1 MDRVKIQEIANEAG
15 ASNAVLIEKAKELGY
30 DVKAAN
36 STLTIEEAG
45 VLVNYAI
52 NGIKPKIAEKPK
64 MKVVKKA
71 EIKKADIKKA
81 KDITTD
87 DSVASATE
95 EQAVPKEKAVE
106 KKAEEKSVSK
116 PVTKSGIKKSSSRS
130 RRGSITI
137 SPKKRK
143 IEIVEVKKEEPVAP
157 KIERVEKVVEPKAVI
172 EEKVEAP
179 AEIKE
184 VSKTEESVKVE
195 APKVEGSETP
205 SEKTETT
212 EAVKTAETPETAAAQ
227 KRKARR
233 KRAGIT
239 VVKKADREKPRIRIV
254 EERLPES
261 TINITN
267 KSKPRGMPTPPSKKK
282 AKKIAQAKES
292 GERLDFMSNT
302 GFGGHGRNQV
312 TEVEEEPEIMMLDFS
327 DKNIYEDMMRQEAKR
342 KEEAKKRA
350 AAGGGQMQGRGG
362 RGGGGGRRRPSGLRR
377 GGKRKK
383 YIKEESTGPIT
394 SIQIPENV
402 RVYEFAEKVGRS
414 TGEVIKVLFTL
425 GTMFTQNDFLDKD
438 SIEILAEEFDVEVH
452 TVDPLDALDY
462 VKVYDDIEDEN
473 PTERPPVITIMGH
486 VDHGKT
492 SLLDKI
498 RQTKVADKEA
508 GGITQHVGAYQVE
521 KSGKKISFIDTPG
534 HAAFTEMR
542 SRGAQATDIVII
554 VVAADDGVKQQT
566 KEAVS
571 HAKAAGVPIVV
582 AINKMD
588 KEGANPEHAK
598 AQLAE
603 LEITPVEWGGEH
615 EFVEVSAHTGQGI
628 DELLETLLLTAEVL
642 ELSADASRNAKAVVV
657 ESSLEKGFG
666 ATANVI
672 VHNGTLNIGDCFV
685 VGTTFGKV
693 KTLILDDGTRTK
705 SIGPSTP
712 AAVVGL
718 SKVPDAGEV
727 MVVMDSEKD
736 ARELADK
743 RAEYART
750 KELSKSTKVTIE
762 DLSAIIAEGN
772 LKSLPVIIKT
782 DVQGS
787 LEAIKGTLADL
798 KNEEVKVNVIHEG
811 VGGVTESDVQLAD
824 ASEHS
829 IILGFNVRPTGA
841 VKKKAKELGV
851 EIKTYSIIYEL
862 LDDVK
867 ALLGGMMSPTIS
879 EEVTGQAEVRETFTV
894 AKVGTIAGCRVVD
907 GSIVRNAGARLIRDG
922 VVIYTT
928 TISSLKRFND
938 DVREVKNG
946 FECGI
951 MLHNYNDI
959 KEGDV
964 IETFKMVEEQVKL
977 D

>member
-1 MDRVKIQEIANEAG
+1 MDRVKIQEIADEAG

-30 DVKAAN
+30 DVKVAN
-36 STLTIEEAG
+36 STVTVEEAG
-45 VLVNYAI
+45 ILIEYAI
-52 NGIKPKIAEKPK
+52 NGVKPKSKTKAKALKKVSVVKKSEKTESTTEENVNNEESTEVIKEEITPIIKKTKRSSRRIGSITATPKNQKKRPIIIEEVKPEIVKEEVPVVEELKEEVTASKLEEVKEAVSTEVKVEETTTPEIAVEEKKEEAPKEETPVVEEKPK
-64 MKVVKKA
+64 VKRKRIGITV
-71 EIKKADIKKA
+71 IKKAD
-81 KDITTD
+81 
-87 DSVASATE
+87 
-95 EQAVPKEKAVE
+95 
-106 KKAEEKSVSK
+106 
-116 PVTKSGIKKSSSRS
+116 RN
-130 RRGSITI
+130 
-137 SPKKRK
+137 
-143 IEIVEVKKEEPVAP
+143 
-157 KIERVEKVVEPKAVI
+157 
-172 EEKVEAP
+172 
-179 AEIKE
+179 
-184 VSKTEESVKVE
+184 
-195 APKVEGSETP
+195 
-205 SEKTETT
+205 
-212 EAVKTAETPETAAAQ
+212 
-227 KRKARR
+227 
-233 KRAGIT
+233 
-239 VVKKADREKPRIRIV
+239 KPRIRIV
-254 EERLPES
+254 EER
-261 TINITN
+261 
-267 KSKPRGMPTPPSKKK
+267 KPVEVQRKKPMGMPTPPSKKK
-282 AKKIAQAKES
+282 IKKIATAKES
-292 GERLDFMSNT
+292 GEKLNFMSNS
-302 GFGGHGRNQV
+302 GFGGYGRGQV
-312 TEVEEEPEIMMLDFS
+312 TEVEEEPEVLMLDFS

-350 AAGGGQMQGRGG
+350 AAGGGQTQNRGG
-362 RGGGGGRRRPSGLRR
+362 RGGFRRRPSGLRR

-383 YIKEESTGPIT
+383 YIREESSGPIT
-394 SIQIPENV
+394 SIEIPENV

-438 SIEILAEEFDVEVH
+438 SIEILAEEFEVEVH
-452 TVDPLDALDY
+452 TIDPLDALDY
-462 VKVYDDIEDEN
+462 VKVYDAIEDET

-492 SLLDKI
+492 SLLDRI
-498 RQTKVADKEA
+498 RSTKVAAREA
-508 GGITQHVGAYQVE
+508 GGITQHVGAYQVT
-521 KSGKKISFIDTPG
+521 KNGKKISFIDTPG
-534 HAAFTEMR
+534 HAAYTEMR
-542 SRGAQATDIVII
+542 ARGAQATDIVII

-588 KEGANPEHAK
+588 KDGANPELAK
-598 AQLAE
+598 SQLAE
-603 LEITPVEWGGEH
+603 LELTPVEWGGDH
-615 EFVEVSAHTGQGI
+615 EFVEVSAHTGAGI
-628 DELLETLLLTAEVL
+628 DDLLDTLLLTAEVM

-672 VHNGTLNIGDCFV
+672 VHNGTLSIGDCFV

-693 KTLILDDGTRTK
+693 KTLILDDGSRTK

-727 MVVMDSEKD
+727 LVVMNSEKD

-787 LEAIKGTLADL
+787 LEAIKGTLAEL

-894 AKVGTIAGCRVVD
+894 AKVGTIAGCKVSD
-907 GSIVRNAGARLIRDG
+907 GVIVRNAGARLIRDG

-938 DVREVKNG
+938 DVKEVKNG

-951 MLHNYNDI
+951 MLNNYNDI
-959 KEGDV
+959 KDGDV

-977 D
+977 S

>member
-1 MDRVKIQEIANEAG
+1 MDRIKIQEIADEAG
-15 ASNAVLIEKAKELGY
+15 TSNAVLIEKAKELGY
-30 DVKAAN
+30 DVKVAN
-36 STLTIEEAG
+36 STVTVEEAG
-45 VLVNYAI
+45 ILIDYAI
-52 NGIKPKIAEKPK
+52 NGIKPKTAGKPK
-64 MKVVKKA
+64 VKVVKKA
-71 EIKKADIKKA
+71 AVVKKSEVKK
-81 KDITTD
+81 DEVTD
-87 DSVASATE
+87 EVIETVSKEVTE
-95 EQAVPKEKAVE
+95 PEVKEEVKSIKAV
-106 KKAEEKSVSK
+106 KK
-116 PVTKSGIKKSSSRS
+116 TTS
-130 RRGSITI
+130 RRGSITAT
-137 SPKKRK
+137 PKKKK
-143 IEIVEVKKEEPVAP
+143 IQIIEVPKVEEAKVTTPVEETAVSTDMEELKAETTVGETVSKETIETVKEEVMQ
-157 KIERVEKVVEPKAVI
+157 
-172 EEKVEAP
+172 EKVE
-179 AEIKE
+179 
-184 VSKTEESVKVE
+184 
-195 APKVEGSETP
+195 ETP
-205 SEKTETT
+205 IVEEKP
-212 EAVKTAETPETAAAQ
+212 KI
-227 KRKARR
+227 KRKRI
-233 KRAGIT
+233 GIT
-239 VVKKADREKPRIRIV
+239 VVKKADRERPKIRIV
-254 EERLPES
+254 EERKVEDP
-261 TINITN
+261 IAV
-267 KSKPRGMPTPPSKKK
+267 KRKKMGGMPTPPSKKK
-282 AKKIAQAKES
+282 AKKVAVAKSS
-292 GERLDFMSNT
+292 GEKLDFMAHSS
-302 GFGGHGRNQV
+302 FGGYGRNHV
-312 TEVEEEPEIMMLDFS
+312 TEIEEEPEVMMLDFS
-327 DKNIYEDMMRQEAKR
+327 DKNIYEDMMRQEQKR

-350 AAGGGQMQGRGG
+350 AAGGIVHGRTGGQQ
-362 RGGGGGRRRPSGLRR
+362 GRRRPSGLRR

-383 YIKEESTGPIT
+383 YIKEESTGSIT

-402 RVYEFAEKVGRS
+402 RVYEFAEKVGKS

-438 SIEILAEEFDVEVH
+438 SIEILAEEFGVEVH
-452 TVDPLDALDY
+452 TIDPLDALDY
-462 VKVYDDIEDEN
+462 VKVYDAIPNEHEE
-473 PTERPPVITIMGH
+473 ERAPVITIMGH

-492 SLLDKI
+492 SLLDRI
-498 RQTKVADKEA
+498 RSTKVAAKEA

-521 KSGKKISFIDTPG
+521 KNGKKIAFIDTPG

-542 SRGAQATDIVII
+542 ARGAQATDIVII

-571 HAKAAGVPIVV
+571 HAKAADVPIVV

-588 KEGANPEHAK
+588 KEGANPELAK
-598 AQLAE
+598 SQLAE
-603 LEITPVEWGGEH
+603 LGITAAEWGGEY
-615 EFVEVSAHTGQGI
+615 EFVPVSAHTGEGI
-628 DELLETLLLTAEVL
+628 DTLLDTLLITSEVL
-642 ELSADASRNAKAVVV
+642 ELTADSRRNAKAVVV

-666 ATANVI
+666 AMANVI
-672 VHNGTLNIGDCFV
+672 VQNGTLNVGDSFV

-693 KTLILDDGTRTK
+693 KTMILDDGARTK

-718 SKVPDAGEV
+718 SEVPSAGDV
-727 MVVMDSEKD
+727 LIVMDSEKE

-750 KELSKSTKVTIE
+750 KELSKSTKVSID

-772 LKSLPVIIKT
+772 LKTLPVIIKT

-824 ASEHS
+824 ASEHA

-841 VKKKAKELGV
+841 VKKRAKELGV

-894 AKVGTIAGCRVVD
+894 AKVGTIAGCKVSD
-907 GSIVRNAGARLIRDG
+907 GTIVRNAGARLIRDG

-951 MLHNYNDI
+951 MLANYNDI
-959 KEGDV
+959 KDGDV

>member
-1 MDRVKIQEIANEAG
+1 MDRVKIQEIADEAG

-36 STLTIEEAG
+36 STVTIEEAG
-45 VLVNYAI
+45 LLVEYVI
-52 NGIKPKIAEKPK
+52 NGVKPKVAKPK
-64 MKVVKKA
+64 PKVVKKA
-71 EIKKADIKKA
+71 DIVKKEEVVEKATVEKTLSKESVVEEKKTPIKKTSPKK
-81 KDITTD
+81 
-87 DSVASATE
+87 
-95 EQAVPKEKAVE
+95 
-106 KKAEEKSVSK
+106 
-116 PVTKSGIKKSSSRS
+116 
-130 RRGSITI
+130 RRGSITAT
-137 SPKKRK
+137 PKKK
-143 IEIVEVKKEEPVAP
+143 KVEV
-157 KIERVEKVVEPKAVI
+157 VEKPVEAEEVVK
-172 EEKVEAP
+172 EKVEEVVSEVTSTEAP
-179 AEIKE
+179 STQEISIEEAVAPE
-184 VSKTEESVKVE
+184 VSTK
-195 APKVEGSETP
+195 ETP
-205 SEKTETT
+205 KEETT
-212 EAVKTAETPETAAAQ
+212 KEEVPMEEKP
-227 KRKARR
+227 KARR
-233 KRAGIT
+233 KRIGIT
-239 VVKKADREKPRIRIV
+239 VVKKADRDKPRIRIV
-254 EERLPES
+254 EERKPVEV
-261 TINITN
+261 TK
-267 KSKPRGMPTPPSKKK
+267 KSKPAGMPTPPSKKK
-282 AKKIAQAKES
+282 AKKVATAKDT
-292 GERLDFMSNT
+292 GEKLDFMSNSS
-302 GFGGHGRNQV
+302 FGKYNRTQV
-312 TEVEEEPEIMMLDFS
+312 TEVEEEPEILMLDFS
-327 DKNIYEDMMRQEAKR
+327 DKNIYEDMMRQDAKR

-350 AAGGGQMQGRGG
+350 AIGLQQQSHGRGG
-362 RGGGGGRRRPSGLRR
+362 QGGRRRPSGLRR
-377 GGKRKK
+377 SGKRKK
-383 YIKEESTGPIT
+383 YIKEENRGPIT
-394 SIQIPENV
+394 SVEIPENV

-414 TGEVIKVLFTL
+414 TGEVIKVLFAL

-438 SIEILAEEFDVEVH
+438 SIEILADEFGVEVH

-462 VKVYDDIEDEN
+462 VKVYDETPNKNIIERA
-473 PTERPPVITIMGH
+473 PIITIMGH

-508 GGITQHVGAYQVE
+508 GGITQHVGAYQVT
-521 KSGKKISFIDTPG
+521 KNGKKISFIDTPG

-566 KEAVS
+566 KEAIS

-588 KEGANPEHAK
+588 KEAANPELVK
-598 AQLAE
+598 SQLAE

-615 EFVEVSAHTGQGI
+615 EFVPVSAHTGEGI
-628 DELLETLLLTAEVL
+628 DELLETLLLIAEVL
-642 ELSADASRNAKAVVV
+642 ELEADATRNAKAIVI

-672 VHNGTLNIGDCFV
+672 VHNGTLNVGDPFV

-693 KTLILDDGTRTK
+693 KTMILDDGTRTK
-705 SIGPSTP
+705 SIEPSTP
-712 AAVVGL
+712 AAIVGL
-718 SKVPDAGEV
+718 SAVPMAGDV
-727 MVVMDSEKD
+727 LVVMNSEKE

-743 RAEYART
+743 RAEYARV
-750 KELSKSTKVTIE
+750 KELSKSTKVSL
-762 DLSAIIAEGN
+762 DNLSEIIAEGN

-824 ASEHS
+824 ASEHA

-862 LDDVK
+862 LDDIK
-867 ALLGGMMSPTIS
+867 ALLGGMMSPTVS

-894 AKVGTIAGCRVVD
+894 AKVGTIAGCKVSD
-907 GSIVRNAGARLIRDG
+907 GVIVRNAGARLIRDG
-922 VVIYTT
+922 VVVYTT

-938 DVREVKNG
+938 DVKEVKSG

-951 MLHNYNDI
+951 MLNNYNDI

>member
-30 DVKAAN
+30 DVKAGS

-45 VLVNYAI
+45 ILVDYAI
-52 NGIKPKIAEKPK
+52 NGVKPKLKKRA
-64 MKVVKKA
+64 KVVKKVSVVKKSDKLEDNKKEVITKEESSKTTKKETPTIKKTKRKSRRIGSITATPKNIQKKKPIFVEELKPEIIKEESVVEPELKEETTIVEPKEPKEVVSTEVKA
-71 EIKKADIKKA
+71 EETAITPEKKVEEVEEKAPVVQEKPKAKRKRIGITVIKKADRNK
-81 KDITTD
+81 
-87 DSVASATE
+87 
-95 EQAVPKEKAVE
+95 PK
-106 KKAEEKSVSK
+106 
-116 PVTKSGIKKSSSRS
+116 
-130 RRGSITI
+130 
-137 SPKKRK
+137 
-143 IEIVEVKKEEPVAP
+143 
-157 KIERVEKVVEPKAVI
+157 
-172 EEKVEAP
+172 
-179 AEIKE
+179 
-184 VSKTEESVKVE
+184 
-195 APKVEGSETP
+195 
-205 SEKTETT
+205 
-212 EAVKTAETPETAAAQ
+212 
-227 KRKARR
+227 
-233 KRAGIT
+233 
-239 VVKKADREKPRIRIV
+239 IRIV
-254 EERLPES
+254 EER
-261 TINITN
+261 
-267 KSKPRGMPTPPSKKK
+267 KPIEVQRKKPMGMPTPPSKKK
-282 AKKIAQAKES
+282 AKKVATAKES
-292 GERLDFMSNT
+292 GQKLNFMSNS
-302 GFGGHGRNQV
+302 GFGSYGRGQV
-312 TEVEEEPEIMMLDFS
+312 TEVEEEPEVLMLDFS

-350 AAGGGQMQGRGG
+350 AAGGGQAQGRGG
-362 RGGGGGRRRPSGLRR
+362 RGGFRRRPSGLRR

-383 YIKEESTGPIT
+383 YIREESTASIT
-394 SIQIPENV
+394 SIEIPENV

-438 SIEILAEEFDVEVH
+438 SIEILAEEFGVEVH

-462 VKVYDDIEDEN
+462 VKVYDAIEDN
-473 PTERPPVITIMGH
+473 SSTERPPVITIMGH

-492 SLLDKI
+492 SLLDRI
-498 RQTKVADKEA
+498 RSTKVAAREA

-521 KSGKKISFIDTPG
+521 KNGKKISFIDTPG

-542 SRGAQATDIVII
+542 ARGAQATDIVII

-588 KEGANPEHAK
+588 KEGANPELAK
-598 AQLAE
+598 SQLAE
-603 LEITPVEWGGEH
+603 LEITPVEWGGDY

-628 DELLETLLLTAEVL
+628 DDLLDTLLLTAEVMEL
-642 ELSADASRNAKAVVV
+642 EADATRNAKAVVV
-657 ESSLEKGFG
+657 ESSVEKGFG
-666 ATANVI
+666 ATANII
-672 VHNGTLNIGDCFV
+672 VQNGTLKVGDCFI

-693 KTLILDDGTRTK
+693 KTLILDDGSRSK
-705 SIGPSTP
+705 SIDPSTP
-712 AAVVGL
+712 ATVVGL
-718 SKVPDAGEV
+718 SKVPEAGDV
-727 MVVMDSEKD
+727 LVVMDSEKE
-736 ARELADK
+736 ARDLADK
-743 RAEYART
+743 RAEYVRT

-787 LEAIKGTLADL
+787 LEAIKGTLAEL

-894 AKVGTIAGCRVVD
+894 AKVGTIAGCKVSD

-938 DVREVKNG
+938 DAKEVKNG

-951 MLHNYNDI
+951 MLNNYNDI

-964 IETFKMVEEQVKL
+964 IETFKMVEEQVKI

>member
-30 DVKAAN
+30 DVKVAS
-36 STLTIEEAG
+36 STVTVDEAG
-45 VLVNYAI
+45 VLVNYVI
-52 NGIKPKIAEKPK
+52 NGIKPKSKDKSKALKKVSVVKKSDKVESTTPVVSKEESTKIKEVTKENTPIVKKTKKRSSRRIGSITATPKNQKKRPIIIEEVKAEIIKEELPVVEEIKEEVSISKPEESKEEAVSTEQKVEESTKVETPTEDKTEEKKEETPVVAEKP
-64 MKVVKKA
+64 
-71 EIKKADIKKA
+71 
-81 KDITTD
+81 
-87 DSVASATE
+87 
-95 EQAVPKEKAVE
+95 
-106 KKAEEKSVSK
+106 
-116 PVTKSGIKKSSSRS
+116 
-130 RRGSITI
+130 
-137 SPKKRK
+137 
-143 IEIVEVKKEEPVAP
+143 
-157 KIERVEKVVEPKAVI
+157 
-172 EEKVEAP
+172 
-179 AEIKE
+179 
-184 VSKTEESVKVE
+184 
-195 APKVEGSETP
+195 
-205 SEKTETT
+205 
-212 EAVKTAETPETAAAQ
+212 
-227 KRKARR
+227 KARR
-233 KRAGIT
+233 KRIGIT
-239 VVKKADREKPRIRIV
+239 VIKKADRNKPRIRIV
-254 EERLPES
+254 EER
-261 TINITN
+261 
-267 KSKPRGMPTPPSKKK
+267 KPVEVQRKKPMGMPTPPSKKK
-282 AKKIAQAKES
+282 IKKVATAKES
-292 GERLDFMSNT
+292 GEKLDFMSNSS
-302 GFGGHGRNQV
+302 FGRYNRSQV
-312 TEVEEEPEIMMLDFS
+312 TEVEEEPEVLMLDFS

-350 AAGGGQMQGRGG
+350 AAGGQQQNRGRTGGQ
-362 RGGGGGRRRPSGLRR
+362 RRRPSGLRR

-383 YIKEESTGPIT
+383 YIKEESIGQVT

-462 VKVYDDIEDEN
+462 VKVYDAIEDEN
-473 PTERPPVITIMGH
+473 PSERPPVITIMGH

-492 SLLDKI
+492 SLLDRI
-498 RQTKVADKEA
+498 RKTKVAAREA

-521 KSGKKISFIDTPG
+521 KNGKKISFIDTPG

-588 KEGANPEHAK
+588 KEGANPELAK
-598 AQLAE
+598 SQLAE

-615 EFVEVSAHTGQGI
+615 EFVEVSAHTGAGI
-628 DELLETLLLTAEVL
+628 DDLLDTLLLTAEVM

-727 MVVMDSEKD
+727 LVVMDSEKE

-743 RAEYART
+743 RAEYSRT
-750 KELSKSTKVTIE
+750 KELSKSTKVTLE

-894 AKVGTIAGCRVVD
+894 AKVGTIAGCRVSD
-907 GSIVRNAGARLIRDG
+907 GVIVRNAGARLIRDG

-964 IETFKMVEEQVKL
+964 IETFKMVEEQVSL
-977 D
+977 

>member
-45 VLVNYAI
+45 VLVDYAI
-52 NGIKPKIAEKPK
+52 NGVKPKSATKPK

-71 EIKKADIKKA
+71 DVEVKIEKSTDANTDVVEEISKKE
-81 KDITTD
+81 
-87 DSVASATE
+87 SV
-95 EQAVPKEKAVE
+95 VE
-106 KKAEEKSVSK
+106 KKIEEKA
-116 PVTKSGIKKSSSRS
+116 PKKSSIKRS
-130 RRGSITI
+130 SKRGSITI
-137 SPKKRK
+137 SPKRRK
-143 IEIVEVKKEEPVAP
+143 IEIVEVIKEEAP
-157 KIERVEKVVEPKAVI
+157 IPKVEVVEESVVETKPKAVEEKIEVI
-172 EEKVEAP
+172 EEKVETVS
-179 AEIKE
+179 ETKE
-184 VSKTEESVKVE
+184 E
-195 APKVEGSETP
+195 APKEEVTKEAESVE
-205 SEKTETT
+205 
-212 EAVKTAETPETAAAQ
+212 APETAAAK

-254 EERLPES
+254 EERRPTS
-261 TINITN
+261 TINVTS
-267 KSKPRGMPTPPSKKK
+267 KAKPRGMPTPPSKKK

-302 GFGGHGRNQV
+302 GFGNHGRNQV
-312 TEVEEEPEIMMLDFS
+312 TEVEEEPEVLMLDFS

-350 AAGGGQMQGRGG
+350 AAGGQQQNRGRTGG
-362 RGGGGGRRRPSGLRR
+362 HRRRPSGLRR

-383 YIKEESTGPIT
+383 YIKEENTGTIT
-394 SIQIPENV
+394 SIEIPENV

-462 VKVYDDIEDEN
+462 VKVYDEVDDEN

-492 SLLDKI
+492 SLLDRI
-498 RQTKVADKEA
+498 RQTKVAAKEA

-521 KSGKKISFIDTPG
+521 KDGKKISFIDTPG

-588 KEGANPEHAK
+588 KEGANPEMAK

-615 EFVEVSAHTGQGI
+615 EFVPVSAHTGEGI
-628 DELLETLLLTAEVL
+628 EELLETLLLTSEVL
-642 ELSADASRNAKAVVV
+642 ELTADASRNAKAVVV

-672 VHNGTLNIGDCFV
+672 IQNGTLSIGDSFV
-685 VGTTFGKV
+685 VGTTYGKV

-705 SIGPSTP
+705 VIGPSTP

-718 SKVPDAGEV
+718 SDVPMAGDV
-727 MVVMDSEKD
+727 LVVMDTEKE
-736 ARELADK
+736 ARELATK

-750 KELSKSTKVTIE
+750 KELSRSTKVTID

-772 LKSLPVIIKT
+772 LKALPVIIKT

-798 KNEEVKVNVIHEG
+798 KNEEVKVNIIHEG

-829 IILGFNVRPTGA
+829 IILGFNVRPTGT

-894 AKVGTIAGCRVVD
+894 AKVGTIAGCRVSD
-907 GSIVRNAGARLIRDG
+907 GSIIRNAGARLIRDG
-922 VVIYTT
+922 IVIYTT

-938 DVREVKNG
+938 DVKEVKNG

-964 IETFKMVEEQVKL
+964 IETFKMVEEKVKL

>member
-36 STLTIEEAG
+36 STVTIEEAG
-45 VLVNYAI
+45 VLIEYFISGA
-52 NGIKPKIAEKPK
+52 KPKAKILKPTIVK
-64 MKVVKKA
+64 KAKVVK
-71 EIKKADIKKA
+71 
-81 KDITTD
+81 
-87 DSVASATE
+87 E
-95 EQAVPKEKAVE
+95 ETSKVE
-106 KKAEEKSVSK
+106 KPIKEDSKAQEEKSSESVEK
-116 PVTKSGIKKSSSRS
+116 VAKKSVETSKKKARKTAKKPM
-130 RRGSITI
+130 RRGSITAT
-137 SPKKRK
+137 PKKK
-143 IEIVEVKKEEPVAP
+143 KEVEIVKEEVETPIVETVSDEKVEVVAP
-157 KIERVEKVVEPKAVI
+157 TEEKVTEEKTIEKKSTEEIVSEEKVPEKT
-172 EEKVEAP
+172 EEKVE
-179 AEIKE
+179 EIP
-184 VSKTEESVKVE
+184 VD
-195 APKVEGSETP
+195 
-205 SEKTETT
+205 EK
-212 EAVKTAETPETAAAQ
+212 P
-227 KRKARR
+227 KARR
-233 KRAGIT
+233 KRIGIT
-239 VVKKADREKPRIRIV
+239 VVKKADRDKPRIRIV
-254 EERLPES
+254 EER
-261 TINITN
+261 
-267 KSKPRGMPTPPSKKK
+267 KPVEVTPKKRPAGMPTPPSKKK
-282 AKKIAQAKES
+282 TKRVATAKDTGQK
-292 GERLDFMSNT
+292 LDFMSNA
-302 GFGGHGRNQV
+302 GFGNHYGRNQV
-312 TEVEEEPEIMMLDFS
+312 TEVEEEPEVLMLDFS

-350 AAGGGQMQGRGG
+350 AAGGQQQNRGRTGG
-362 RGGGGGRRRPSGLRR
+362 HRRRPSGLRR

-383 YIKEESTGPIT
+383 YIKEESVGNIT
-394 SIQIPENV
+394 SVEIPENV

-414 TGEVIKVLFTL
+414 TGEVIKVLFNL

-452 TVDPLDALDY
+452 TIDPLDALDY
-462 VKVYDDIEDEN
+462 VKVYDAQEDEN

-521 KSGKKISFIDTPG
+521 KNGKKISFIDTPG

-566 KEAVS
+566 REAVS

-588 KEGANPEHAK
+588 KESANPELVK
-598 AQLAE
+598 SQLAE
-603 LEITPVEWGGEH
+603 LEITPAEWGGDY
-615 EFVEVSAHTGQGI
+615 EFVPVSAHTGEGI
-628 DELLETLLLTAEVL
+628 DDLLETLLLTAEVL
-642 ELSADASRNAKAVVV
+642 ELQADPNRNAKAVVV
-657 ESSLEKGFG
+657 EASLEKGFG
-666 ATANVI
+666 ATANII
-672 VHNGTLNIGDCFV
+672 VQNGTLSIGDPFV
-685 VGTTFGKV
+685 LGTTFGKV

-705 SIGPSTP
+705 AIGPSTP

-718 SKVPDAGEV
+718 SAVPMAGDV
-727 MVVMDSEKD
+727 LVVMDSEKE

-750 KELSKSTKVTIE
+750 KELSRSTKVTID

-772 LKSLPVIIKT
+772 LKALPVIIKA

-787 LEAIKGTLADL
+787 LEAIKGTLSDL
-798 KNEEVKVNVIHEG
+798 KNEEVKVDIIHEG

-829 IILGFNVRPTGA
+829 IILGFNVRPTGS

-894 AKVGTIAGCRVVD
+894 AKVGTIAGCKVSD
-907 GSIVRNAGARLIRDG
+907 GTIVRNAGARLIRDG

-951 MLHNYNDI
+951 MLNNYNDI

>member
-1 MDRVKIQEIANEAG
+1 MDRVKIQEIADEAG

-36 STLTIEEAG
+36 STVTVDEAG
-45 VLVNYAI
+45 ILVDYVI
-52 NGIKPKIAEKPK
+52 NGIKPKTAQKPKVKVVKKATVIKNSDAAVTEVPSEKEVKSEVVEEVKEVQEVKEVKTPSKAIKRAPKNRGSITATPKRKAPVITLAEKEPEAKVAEETIATTTAVEVSKEDVIATEPEKVVEPTTTTETSTTETPTEEVKEEPVVEEKPK
-64 MKVVKKA
+64 MK
-71 EIKKADIKKA
+71 
-81 KDITTD
+81 
-87 DSVASATE
+87 
-95 EQAVPKEKAVE
+95 
-106 KKAEEKSVSK
+106 
-116 PVTKSGIKKSSSRS
+116 
-130 RRGSITI
+130 
-137 SPKKRK
+137 
-143 IEIVEVKKEEPVAP
+143 
-157 KIERVEKVVEPKAVI
+157 
-172 EEKVEAP
+172 
-179 AEIKE
+179 
-184 VSKTEESVKVE
+184 
-195 APKVEGSETP
+195 
-205 SEKTETT
+205 
-212 EAVKTAETPETAAAQ
+212 
-227 KRKARR
+227 R
-233 KRAGIT
+233 KRIGIT
-239 VVKKADREKPRIRIV
+239 VIKKADRERPKIRIIEERKV
-254 EERLPES
+254 EEVVVKKRPA
-261 TINITN
+261 
-267 KSKPRGMPTPPSKKK
+267 GMPTPPSKKK
-282 AKKIAQAKES
+282 TKKVATAKES
-292 GERLDFMSNT
+292 GEKLDFMSNS
-302 GFGGHGRNQV
+302 GFGGYNRNQV
-312 TEVEEEPEIMMLDFS
+312 TEVEEEPEVLMLDFS

-350 AAGGGQMQGRGG
+350 AAGGGQQQNRGRGG
-362 RGGGGGRRRPSGLRR
+362 FRRRPSGLRR

-438 SIEILAEEFDVEVH
+438 SIEILAEEFEVEVH

-462 VKVYDDIEDEN
+462 VKVYDAMEDEN

-492 SLLDKI
+492 SLLDRI
-498 RQTKVADKEA
+498 RSTKVAAKEA
-508 GGITQHVGAYQVE
+508 GGITQHVGAYQVT
-521 KSGKKISFIDTPG
+521 KNGKKISFIDTPG
-534 HAAFTEMR
+534 HSAFTEMR

-588 KEGANPEHAK
+588 KEGANPELAK
-598 AQLAE
+598 SQLAE
-603 LEITPVEWGGEH
+603 LEITPVEWGGDY
-615 EFVEVSAHTGQGI
+615 EFVEVSAHTGAGI
-628 DELLETLLLTAEVL
+628 DDLLDTLLLTAEVM
-642 ELSADASRNAKAVVV
+642 ELSADAARNAKAVVV

-672 VHNGTLNIGDCFV
+672 IHNGTLNIGDCFV

-718 SKVPDAGEV
+718 SKVPEAGDV
-727 MVVMDSEKD
+727 LVVMDSEKE

-743 RAEYART
+743 RAEYTRT

-894 AKVGTIAGCRVVD
+894 AKVGTIAGCKVSD
-907 GSIVRNAGARLIRDG
+907 GVIVRNAGARLIRDG

-938 DVREVKNG
+938 DVKEVKNG

-959 KEGDV
+959 KDGDV

-977 D
+977 S

>member
-1 MDRVKIQEIANEAG
+1 MDRIKIQEIANEAG
-15 ASNAVLIEKAKELGY
+15 ASNADLIEKAKELGY

-36 STLTIEEAG
+36 STVTVDQAG
-45 VLVNYAI
+45 ILVDYVI
-52 NGIKPKIAEKPK
+52 NGVKPEKKKTLKVKKIVVVKRAISKVPTPEKEEIHKKEEIPKKEEPIVKIPEVKLSKDKSEEPKPLQDKEKPK
-64 MKVVKKA
+64 VEVDEVKK
-71 EIKKADIKKA
+71 EE
-81 KDITTD
+81 TT
-87 DSVASATE
+87 
-95 EQAVPKEKAVE
+95 PKEEEV
-106 KKAEEKSVSK
+106 KKE
-116 PVTKSGIKKSSSRS
+116 
-130 RRGSITI
+130 
-137 SPKKRK
+137 
-143 IEIVEVKKEEPVAP
+143 EVKKEEPKVKP
-157 KIERVEKVVEPKAVI
+157 KI
-172 EEKVEAP
+172 
-179 AEIKE
+179 
-184 VSKTEESVKVE
+184 
-195 APKVEGSETP
+195 
-205 SEKTETT
+205 
-212 EAVKTAETPETAAAQ
+212 
-227 KRKARR
+227 KRKRI
-233 KRAGIT
+233 GIT
-239 VVKKADREKPRIRIV
+239 VIKKADRERPRIRIV
-254 EERLPES
+254 DDRKPEKD
-261 TINITN
+261 IAIT
-267 KSKPRGMPTPPSKKK
+267 KKRPSGMPTPPSKKK
-282 AKKIAQAKES
+282 IKRVAQAKDT
-292 GERLDFMSNT
+292 GEKLNFMSNSS
-302 GFGGHGRNQV
+302 FGSGRSQV
-312 TEVEEEPEIMMLDFS
+312 TEVEEEPEVMMLDFS
-327 DKNIYEDMMRQEAKR
+327 DKNIYEDMMKQEQKR

-350 AAGGGQMQGRGG
+350 AAGGQTQGRGG
-362 RGGGGGRRRPSGLRR
+362 RGGGQHRRRPSGLRR
-377 GGKRKK
+377 GGKKK
-383 YIKEESTGPIT
+383 RYIKQESSEAVK
-394 SIQIPENV
+394 SIEIPENV
-402 RVYEFAEKVGRS
+402 RVYEFAEKVGRT
-414 TGEVIKVLFTL
+414 TGEVIGVLFTL

-438 SIEILAEEFDVEVH
+438 SIEILAEEFNVEVH
-452 TVDPLDALDY
+452 TIDPLDALDY
-462 VKVYDDIEDEN
+462 VKVYDAIEDEN
-473 PTERPPVITIMGH
+473 PEERPPVITIMGH

-492 SLLDKI
+492 SLLDRI

-521 KSGKKISFIDTPG
+521 KNGKKISFIDTPG
-534 HAAFTEMR
+534 HSAFTEMR

-588 KEGANPEHAK
+588 KEGANPELVK
-598 AQLAE
+598 GQLSE
-603 LEITPVEWGGEH
+603 LEITPSEWGGDY
-615 EFVEVSAHTGQGI
+615 EFIPVSAHTGEGI
-628 DELLETLLLTAEVL
+628 DELLETLLLTAEVM
-642 ELSADASRNAKAVVV
+642 ELTADATRNAKAVVV

-693 KTLILDDGTRTK
+693 KTMMLDDGTKTK

-718 SKVPDAGEV
+718 SSVPTAGDV
-727 MVVMDSEKD
+727 LVVMDSEKE
-736 ARELADK
+736 ARELAAK
-743 RAEYART
+743 RAEYTRT
-750 KELSKSTKVTIE
+750 KELSKSTKVTID

-787 LEAIKGTLADL
+787 LEAIKGTLAEL

-824 ASEHS
+824 ASEHA
-829 IILGFNVRPTGA
+829 IILGFNVRPTGS

-867 ALLGGMMSPTIS
+867 ALLGGMMSPVVS

-894 AKVGTIAGCRVVD
+894 AKVGTIAGCKVSD
-907 GSIVRNAGARLIRDG
+907 GSIVRNAGVRLIRDG

-938 DVREVKNG
+938 DVKEVKNG

>member
-1 MDRVKIQEIANEAG
+1 MDRVKIQEIADEAG

-45 VLVNYAI
+45 LLVDYAI
-52 NGIKPKIAEKPK
+52 NGVKPKKAEKPK
-64 MKVVKKA
+64 IKVVKKA
-71 EIKKADIKKA
+71 EIKKAKDTREDSSVEPVTEDEEKIEIKEKVID
-81 KDITTD
+81 KK
-87 DSVASATE
+87 TE
-95 EQAVPKEKAVE
+95 EKP
-106 KKAEEKSVSK
+106 VSK
-116 PVTKSGIKKSSSRS
+116 PVAKSGIKKSASRNK
-130 RRGSITI
+130 RGSITI

-143 IEIVEVKKEEPVAP
+143 IEIVEVIREKPSAP
-157 KIERVEKVVEPKAVI
+157 KIEVVEETIAPKVEVVEEKVDVVSEVKEEEKKVESSEKVENSEAPS
-172 EEKVEAP
+172 EKVEA
-179 AEIKE
+179 
-184 VSKTEESVKVE
+184 TES
-195 APKVEGSETP
+195 S
-205 SEKTETT
+205 
-212 EAVKTAETPETAAAQ
+212 ETPETAAAQ

-254 EERLPES
+254 EERRPES

-267 KSKPRGMPTPPSKKK
+267 KAKPRGMPTPPSKKK

-350 AAGGGQMQGRGG
+350 AAGGPQQNRGRTGG
-362 RGGGGGRRRPSGLRR
+362 HRRRPSGLRR

-438 SIEILAEEFDVEVH
+438 SIEILAEEFEVEVH

-462 VKVYDDIEDEN
+462 VKVYDAVEDEN

-521 KSGKKISFIDTPG
+521 KNGKKISFIDTPG

-588 KEGANPEHAK
+588 KEGANPAHAK

-603 LEITPVEWGGEH
+603 LEITPIEWGGEH
-615 EFVEVSAHTGQGI
+615 EFVEVSAHSGQGI

-642 ELSADASRNAKAVVV
+642 ELSADAGRNAKAVVV

-727 MVVMDSEKD
+727 LVVMDSEKD

-743 RAEYART
+743 RAEYSRT
-750 KELSKSTKVTIE
+750 KELSKSTKVTLE

-787 LEAIKGTLADL
+787 LEAIKGTLAEL

-894 AKVGTIAGCRVVD
+894 AKVGTIAGCKVAD

-959 KEGDV
+959 KDGDV

>member
-1 MDRVKIQEIANEAG
+1 MDRVKIQEIAVEAG

-36 STLTIEEAG
+36 STVTVEEAG
-45 VLVNYAI
+45 VLVEYVI
-52 NGIKPKIAEKPK
+52 NGVKPKVAKTKP
-64 MKVVKKA
+64 KVVKKA
-71 EIKKADIKKA
+71 EVVKKDEAPKVEETSSETTVKEEPA
-81 KDITTD
+81 K
-87 DSVASATE
+87 TE
-95 EQAVPKEKAVE
+95 EVVEAPKEE
-106 KKAEEKSVSK
+106 KKK
-116 PVTKSGIKKSSSRS
+116 TGIKKPV
-130 RRGSITI
+130 RRGSITAT
-137 SPKKRK
+137 PKKK
-143 IEIVEVKKEEPVAP
+143 KVEVVEVIKEETT
-157 KIERVEKVVEPKAVI
+157 
-172 EEKVEAP
+172 
-179 AEIKE
+179 
-184 VSKTEESVKVE
+184 KTEEVV
-195 APKVEGSETP
+195 ETP
-205 SEKTETT
+205 KEEVASTETTKEETPVVTESETT
-212 EAVKTAETPETAAAQ
+212 EAKVETETSTEETPKEEAPKEEVKEAP
-227 KRKARR
+227 KARR
-233 KRAGIT
+233 RRVGIT
-239 VVKKADREKPRIRIV
+239 VVKKADRDKPKIRIV
-254 EERLPES
+254 EERRPVEVV
-261 TINITN
+261 T
-267 KSKPRGMPTPPSKKK
+267 KKRPAGMPTPPSKKK
-282 AKKIAQAKES
+282 IRKVATAKES
-292 GERLDFMSNT
+292 GEKLDFMSNSS
-302 GFGGHGRNQV
+302 FGGYNRNQV
-312 TEVEEEPEIMMLDFS
+312 TEVEEEPEVLMLDFS

-350 AAGGGQMQGRGG
+350 AAGGVQQNRGRTGG
-362 RGGGGGRRRPSGLRR
+362 HRRRPSGLRR

-383 YIKEESTGPIT
+383 YVREESTGPIT
-394 SIQIPENV
+394 SIEIPENV

-425 GTMFTQNDFLDKD
+425 GTMFTQNDFLDRD
-438 SIEILAEEFDVEVH
+438 SIEILAEEFEVEVH
-452 TVDPLDALDY
+452 TIDPLDALDY
-462 VKVYDDIEDEN
+462 VKVYDEVEDEN

-492 SLLDKI
+492 SLLDRI
-498 RQTKVADKEA
+498 RSTKVAAKEA

-521 KSGKKISFIDTPG
+521 KDGRKISFIDTPG

-588 KEGANPEHAK
+588 KEGANPELAK
-598 AQLAE
+598 SQLAE

-615 EFVEVSAHTGQGI
+615 EFVEVSAHTGKGI
-628 DELLETLLLTAEVL
+628 DTLLETLLLTSEVL
-642 ELSADASRNAKAVVV
+642 ELTADADRNAKAVVV

-666 ATANVI
+666 ATANII
-672 VHNGTLNIGDCFV
+672 VQNGTLSIGDSFV
-685 VGTTFGKV
+685 VGTTYGKV

-705 SIGPSTP
+705 VIGPSTP

-718 SKVPDAGEV
+718 SEVPMAGDV
-727 MVVMDSEKD
+727 LVVMDSEKE

-750 KELSKSTKVTIE
+750 KELSKSTKVTID

-772 LKSLPVIIKT
+772 LKALPVIIKT

-894 AKVGTIAGCRVVD
+894 AKVGTIAGCKVSD
-907 GSIVRNAGARLIRDG
+907 GTIIRNSGARLIRDG
-922 VVIYTT
+922 VVIYET

-938 DVREVKNG
+938 DVKEVKNG

-951 MLHNYNDI
+951 MLTNYNDI
-959 KEGDV
+959 KDGDV

>member
-30 DVKAAN
+30 DVKVAS
-36 STLTIEEAG
+36 STVTVEEAG
-45 VLVNYAI
+45 ILVEYAI
-52 NGIKPKIAEKPK
+52 NGIKPKSKNKPKTLKKVSVVKKSEKTEPTEVVEKEESKKIIKEETPIVKKTKRHSRRIGSITATPKNQKKQPIFIEEVKPEIVVKEEVPVVEEVKEEVTVSKKPEEVKESVVTEQKVEEPTTSEKPIEEKREDKKEEAPVVEEKPK
-64 MKVVKKA
+64 VKRKRIGITV
-71 EIKKADIKKA
+71 IKKAD
-81 KDITTD
+81 
-87 DSVASATE
+87 
-95 EQAVPKEKAVE
+95 
-106 KKAEEKSVSK
+106 
-116 PVTKSGIKKSSSRS
+116 RN
-130 RRGSITI
+130 
-137 SPKKRK
+137 
-143 IEIVEVKKEEPVAP
+143 
-157 KIERVEKVVEPKAVI
+157 
-172 EEKVEAP
+172 
-179 AEIKE
+179 
-184 VSKTEESVKVE
+184 
-195 APKVEGSETP
+195 
-205 SEKTETT
+205 
-212 EAVKTAETPETAAAQ
+212 
-227 KRKARR
+227 
-233 KRAGIT
+233 
-239 VVKKADREKPRIRIV
+239 KPRIRIV
-254 EERLPES
+254 DERKPVES
-261 TINITN
+261 
-267 KSKPRGMPTPPSKKK
+267 KRKKPMGMPTPPSKKK
-282 AKKIAQAKES
+282 IKKVATAKES
-292 GERLDFMSNT
+292 GEKLNFMSNS
-302 GFGGHGRNQV
+302 GFGGYGRGQV
-312 TEVEEEPEIMMLDFS
+312 TEVEEEPEVLMLDFS

-350 AAGGGQMQGRGG
+350 AAGGGQQQNRGRGG
-362 RGGGGGRRRPSGLRR
+362 FRRRPSGLRR

-438 SIEILAEEFDVEVH
+438 SIEILAEEFEVEVH

-462 VKVYDDIEDEN
+462 VKVYDAVEDEH

-492 SLLDKI
+492 SLLDRI
-498 RQTKVADKEA
+498 RSTKVAAKEA
-508 GGITQHVGAYQVE
+508 GGITQHVGAYQVT
-521 KSGKKISFIDTPG
+521 KNGKKISFIDTPG

-588 KEGANPEHAK
+588 KEGANPELAK
-598 AQLAE
+598 SQLAE
-603 LEITPVEWGGEH
+603 LEITPVEWGGDY
-615 EFVEVSAHTGQGI
+615 EFVEVSAHTGAGI
-628 DELLETLLLTAEVL
+628 DDLLDTLLLTAEVM

-672 VHNGTLNIGDCFV
+672 IHNGTLNIGDCFV

-718 SKVPDAGEV
+718 SKVPEAGDV
-727 MVVMDSEKD
+727 LVVMDSEKE

-743 RAEYART
+743 RAEYSRT
-750 KELSKSTKVTIE
+750 KELSRSTKVSIE

-829 IILGFNVRPTGA
+829 IILGFNVRPTGS

-894 AKVGTIAGCRVVD
+894 AKVGTIAGCKVSD
-907 GSIVRNAGARLIRDG
+907 GIIVRNAGARLIRDG

-938 DVREVKNG
+938 DVKEVKNG

-951 MLHNYNDI
+951 MLNNYNDI

>member
-36 STLTIEEAG
+36 STVTVEQAG
-45 VLVNYAI
+45 ILVDYMI
-52 NGIKPKIAEKPK
+52 NGVKPKAKKVKPTIVK
-64 MKVVKKA
+64 KAKVVK
-71 EIKKADIKKA
+71 E
-81 KDITTD
+81 DIT
-87 DSVASATE
+87 
-95 EQAVPKEKAVE
+95 KVE
-106 KKAEEKSVSK
+106 KVKEEEPKSKEQESSESSEKVVSE
-116 PVTKSGIKKSSSRS
+116 TTKKSPRKTAKKP
-130 RRGSITI
+130 RRGSITAT
-137 SPKKRK
+137 PKKKKELK
-143 IEIVEVKKEEPVAP
+143 IVKEEIKTPIVKTVDEEKTKETVELEPNKEKETVTEVKSTQEKPKEETVL
-157 KIERVEKVVEPKAVI
+157 
-172 EEKVEAP
+172 EEKVEKAP
-179 AEIKE
+179 
-184 VSKTEESVKVE
+184 VD
-195 APKVEGSETP
+195 
-205 SEKTETT
+205 EK
-212 EAVKTAETPETAAAQ
+212 P
-227 KRKARR
+227 KARR
-233 KRAGIT
+233 KRIGIT
-239 VVKKADREKPRIRIV
+239 VVKKADRDKPKIRIV
-254 EERLPES
+254 EERKPIE
-261 TINITN
+261 ITP
-267 KSKPRGMPTPPSKKK
+267 KKRPTGMPTPPSKKK
-282 AKKIAQAKES
+282 TKKVATAKDTGQK
-292 GERLDFMSNT
+292 LDFMSNK
-302 GFGGHGRNQV
+302 GFGNGRNQV
-312 TEVEEEPEIMMLDFS
+312 TEVEEEPEVLMLDFS

-350 AAGGGQMQGRGG
+350 AAGIQHQGRGRSG
-362 RGGGGGRRRPSGLRR
+362 QGGRRKPSGLKR
-377 GGKRKK
+377 GGKKKK
-383 YIKEESTGPIT
+383 YVREEKNKEIT
-394 SIQIPENV
+394 SVEIPENV

-414 TGEVIKVLFTL
+414 TGEVIKVLFAL

-438 SIEILAEEFDVEVH
+438 SIEILADEFGVEVH
-452 TVDPLDALDY
+452 TIDPLDALDY
-462 VKVYDDIEDEN
+462 VKVYDAQEDEN

-498 RQTKVADKEA
+498 RQTKVADREA

-521 KSGKKISFIDTPG
+521 KNGKKITFIDTPG
-534 HAAFTEMR
+534 HSAFTEMR

-566 KEAVS
+566 REAVS

-588 KEGANPEHAK
+588 KESANPELVK
-598 AQLAE
+598 GQLAE
-603 LEITPVEWGGEH
+603 LEITPAEWGGEH
-615 EFVEVSAHTGQGI
+615 EFVPVSAHTGEGI
-628 DELLETLLLTAEVL
+628 DDLLETLLITAEVL
-642 ELSADASRNAKAVVV
+642 ELQADPNRNAKAVVV
-657 ESSLEKGFG
+657 EASLEKGFG
-666 ATANVI
+666 ATANII
-672 VHNGTLNIGDCFV
+672 VQNGTLKVGDPFV
-685 VGTTFGKV
+685 LGTAFGKV

-705 SIGPSTP
+705 AIGPSTP

-718 SKVPDAGEV
+718 SDVPMAGDIL
-727 MVVMDSEKD
+727 VVMDSEKE

-750 KELSKSTKVTIE
+750 VELSKSTKVTID

-772 LKSLPVIIKT
+772 LKALPVIIKA

-798 KNEEVKVNVIHEG
+798 KNEEVKVNIIHEG
-811 VGGVTESDVQLAD
+811 VGGITESDVQLAD

-879 EEVTGQAEVRETFTV
+879 EEVTGQAEVRETFVV
-894 AKVGTIAGCRVVD
+894 AKVGTIAGCKVVD

-922 VVIYTT
+922 VVVYTT

-938 DVREVKNG
+938 DVKEVKNG

-951 MLHNYNDI
+951 MLNNFNDI
-959 KEGDV
+959 KVGDV
-964 IETFKMVEEQVKL
+964 IETFKEVEKQVTL

>member
-1 MDRVKIQEIANEAG
+1 MDRVKIQEIADEAG

-30 DVKAAN
+30 DVKVAN
-36 STLTIEEAG
+36 STVTVEEAG
-45 VLVNYAI
+45 ILIEYAI
-52 NGIKPKIAEKPK
+52 NGVKPKSKTKAKALKKVSVVKKSEKTESTTEENVNNEESTKVIKEEITPIIKKTKRSSRRIGSITATPKNQKKRPIIIEEVKPEIVKEEVPVVEELKEEVTASKLEEVKEAVSTEVKVEETTTPEIAVEEKKEEAPKEETPVVEEKPK
-64 MKVVKKA
+64 VKRKRIGITV
-71 EIKKADIKKA
+71 IKKAD
-81 KDITTD
+81 
-87 DSVASATE
+87 
-95 EQAVPKEKAVE
+95 
-106 KKAEEKSVSK
+106 
-116 PVTKSGIKKSSSRS
+116 RN
-130 RRGSITI
+130 
-137 SPKKRK
+137 
-143 IEIVEVKKEEPVAP
+143 
-157 KIERVEKVVEPKAVI
+157 
-172 EEKVEAP
+172 
-179 AEIKE
+179 
-184 VSKTEESVKVE
+184 
-195 APKVEGSETP
+195 
-205 SEKTETT
+205 
-212 EAVKTAETPETAAAQ
+212 
-227 KRKARR
+227 
-233 KRAGIT
+233 
-239 VVKKADREKPRIRIV
+239 KPRIRIV
-254 EERLPES
+254 EER
-261 TINITN
+261 
-267 KSKPRGMPTPPSKKK
+267 KPVEVQRKKPMGMPTPPSKKK
-282 AKKIAQAKES
+282 IKKIATAKES
-292 GERLDFMSNT
+292 GEKLNFMSNS
-302 GFGGHGRNQV
+302 GFGGYGRGQV
-312 TEVEEEPEIMMLDFS
+312 TEVEEEPEVLMLDFS

-350 AAGGGQMQGRGG
+350 AAGGGQTQNRGG
-362 RGGGGGRRRPSGLRR
+362 RGGFRRRPSGLRR

-383 YIKEESTGPIT
+383 YIREESSGPIT
-394 SIQIPENV
+394 SIEIPENV

-438 SIEILAEEFDVEVH
+438 SIEILAEEFEVEVH
-452 TVDPLDALDY
+452 TIDPLDALDY
-462 VKVYDDIEDEN
+462 VKVYDAIEDET

-486 VDHGKT
+486 VDHGKP
-492 SLLDKI
+492 SLLDRI
-498 RQTKVADKEA
+498 RSTKVAAREA
-508 GGITQHVGAYQVE
+508 GGITQHVGAYQVT
-521 KSGKKISFIDTPG
+521 KNGKKISFIDTPG

-542 SRGAQATDIVII
+542 ARGAQATDIVII

-588 KEGANPEHAK
+588 KEGANPELAK
-598 AQLAE
+598 SQLAE
-603 LEITPVEWGGEH
+603 LELTPVEWGGDH
-615 EFVEVSAHTGQGI
+615 EFVEVSAHTGAGI
-628 DELLETLLLTAEVL
+628 DDLLDTLLLTAEVM

-672 VHNGTLNIGDCFV
+672 VHNGTLSIGDCFV

-693 KTLILDDGTRTK
+693 KTLILDDGSRTK

-727 MVVMDSEKD
+727 LVVMNSEKD

-787 LEAIKGTLADL
+787 LEAIKGTLAEL

-894 AKVGTIAGCRVVD
+894 AKVGTIAGCKVSD
-907 GSIVRNAGARLIRDG
+907 GVIVRNAGARLIRDG

-938 DVREVKNG
+938 DVKEVKNG

-951 MLHNYNDI
+951 MLNNYNDI
-959 KEGDV
+959 KDGDV

-977 D
+977 S

>member
-1 MDRVKIQEIANEAG
+1 MDRVKIQEIAVEAG

-30 DVKAAN
+30 DVKVA
-36 STLTIEEAG
+36 SSSVTIEQAG
-45 VLVNYAI
+45 ILVDYAI
-52 NGIKPKIAEKPK
+52 NGIKPKAEKPK
-64 MKVVKKA
+64 PKVVKKVDVVK
-71 EIKKADIKKA
+71 EVK
-81 KDITTD
+81 
-87 DSVASATE
+87 TE
-95 EQAVPKEKAVE
+95 EITKEILETKTEEKVEAPVE
-106 KKAEEKSVSK
+106 KKAEKKEKATAPK
-116 PVTKSGIKKSSSRS
+116 RKRKI
-130 RRGSITI
+130 GSITAT
-137 SPKKRK
+137 PKKK
-143 IEIVEVKKEEPVAP
+143 KVEVVEEAPKEE
-157 KIERVEKVVEPKAVI
+157 AVI
-172 EEKVEAP
+172 EEKVE
-179 AEIKE
+179 
-184 VSKTEESVKVE
+184 
-195 APKVEGSETP
+195 
-205 SEKTETT
+205 TT
-212 EAVKTAETPETAAAQ
+212 EAVVASDTEVAEVKTEEKVVESSITEEDTTEEASKEEEPVVE
-227 KRKARR
+227 KPKARR
-233 KRAGIT
+233 KRIGIT
-239 VVKKADREKPRIRIV
+239 VVKKADRDKPRIRIV
-254 EERLPES
+254 DERLPVVNDKS
-261 TINITN
+261 N
-267 KSKPRGMPTPPSKKK
+267 KPKGMPTPPSKKK
-282 AKKIAQAKES
+282 IKKVAIAKES
-292 GERLDFMSNT
+292 GEKLDFMSNSS
-302 GFGGHGRNQV
+302 FGGYNRTQV
-312 TEVEEEPEIMMLDFS
+312 TEVEEEPEILMLDFS

-350 AAGGGQMQGRGG
+350 AAGGVQQNRGRTGGQ
-362 RGGGGGRRRPSGLRR
+362 RRRPSGLRR

-383 YIKEESTGPIT
+383 YIKEENTGTIT

-414 TGEVIKVLFTL
+414 TGEVIKVLFAL

-438 SIEILAEEFDVEVH
+438 SIEILADEFEVEVH
-452 TVDPLDALDY
+452 TIDPLDALDY
-462 VKVYDDIEDEN
+462 VKVYDAIENEN
-473 PTERPPVITIMGH
+473 PTERAPIITIMGH

-492 SLLDKI
+492 SLLDRI

-508 GGITQHVGAYQVE
+508 GGITQHVGAYQVT
-521 KSGKKISFIDTPG
+521 KNGKKISFIDTPG

-588 KEGANPEHAK
+588 KEAANPELVK
-598 AQLAE
+598 GQLAE

-615 EFVEVSAHTGQGI
+615 EFVPVSAHSGEGI

-642 ELSADASRNAKAVVV
+642 ELEADATRNAKAIVV

-672 VHNGTLNIGDCFV
+672 VHNGTLNVGDPFV

-693 KTLILDDGTRTK
+693 KTMILDDGTRTK
-705 SIGPSTP
+705 SIEPATP
-712 AAVVGL
+712 AAIVGL
-718 SKVPDAGEV
+718 SEVPMAGDV
-727 MVVMDSEKD
+727 LVVMDSEKE

-743 RAEYART
+743 RAEYARI
-750 KELSKSTKVTIE
+750 KELSKSTKVSL
-762 DLSAIIAEGN
+762 DNLSEIIAEGN

-829 IILGFNVRPTGA
+829 IILGFNVRPTGT

-862 LDDVK
+862 LDDIK

-894 AKVGTIAGCRVVD
+894 AKVGTIAGCKVSD
-907 GSIVRNAGARLIRDG
+907 GVIVRNAGARLIRDG

-938 DVREVKNG
+938 DAKEVKNG

-959 KEGDV
+959 KDGDV
-964 IETFKMVEEQVKL
+964 IETFKMVEEKVKL

>member
-1 MDRVKIQEIANEAG
+1 MDRVKIQEIAVEAG

-30 DVKAAN
+30 DVKVA
-36 STLTIEEAG
+36 SSSVTIEQAG
-45 VLVNYAI
+45 ILVDYAI
-52 NGIKPKIAEKPK
+52 NGIKPKAEKPK
-64 MKVVKKA
+64 PKVVKKVDVVK
-71 EIKKADIKKA
+71 EVK
-81 KDITTD
+81 
-87 DSVASATE
+87 TE
-95 EQAVPKEKAVE
+95 ETTKEVLETKTEEKVEAPVE
-106 KKAEEKSVSK
+106 KKAEKKEKATAPK
-116 PVTKSGIKKSSSRS
+116 RKRKI
-130 RRGSITI
+130 GSITAT
-137 SPKKRK
+137 PKKK
-143 IEIVEVKKEEPVAP
+143 KVEVVEEAPKEE
-157 KIERVEKVVEPKAVI
+157 AVI
-172 EEKVEAP
+172 EEKVETTEAGVASDTEVP
-179 AEIKE
+179 EI
-184 VSKTEESVKVE
+184 KTEEDTTKETIKEEASKEEEPVVE
-195 APKVEGSETP
+195 KP
-205 SEKTETT
+205 
-212 EAVKTAETPETAAAQ
+212 
-227 KRKARR
+227 KARR
-233 KRAGIT
+233 KRIGIT
-239 VVKKADREKPRIRIV
+239 VVKKADRDKPRIRIV
-254 EERLPES
+254 DERLPVVNDKS
-261 TINITN
+261 N
-267 KSKPRGMPTPPSKKK
+267 KPKGMPTPPSKKK
-282 AKKIAQAKES
+282 IKKVATAKES
-292 GERLDFMSNT
+292 GEKLDFMSNSS
-302 GFGGHGRNQV
+302 FGGYNRNQV
-312 TEVEEEPEIMMLDFS
+312 TEVEEEPEILMLDFS

-350 AAGGGQMQGRGG
+350 AAGGVQQNRGRTGGQ
-362 RGGGGGRRRPSGLRR
+362 RRRPSGLRR

-383 YIKEESTGPIT
+383 YIKEENTGTIT

-414 TGEVIKVLFTL
+414 TGEVIKVLFAL

-438 SIEILAEEFDVEVH
+438 SIEILADEFEVEVH
-452 TVDPLDALDY
+452 TIDPLDALDY
-462 VKVYDDIEDEN
+462 VKVYDAIENEN
-473 PTERPPVITIMGH
+473 PTERAPIITIMGH

-492 SLLDKI
+492 SLLDRI

-508 GGITQHVGAYQVE
+508 GGITQHVGAYQVT
-521 KSGKKISFIDTPG
+521 KNGKKISFIDTPG

-588 KEGANPEHAK
+588 KEAANPELVK
-598 AQLAE
+598 GQLAE
-603 LEITPVEWGGEH
+603 MEITPVEWGGEH
-615 EFVEVSAHTGQGI
+615 EFIPVSAHSGEGI

-642 ELSADASRNAKAVVV
+642 ELEADATRNAKAIVV

-672 VHNGTLNIGDCFV
+672 VHNGTLNVGDPFV

-693 KTLILDDGTRTK
+693 KTMILDDGTKTK
-705 SIGPSTP
+705 SIEPSTP
-712 AAVVGL
+712 AAIVGL
-718 SKVPDAGEV
+718 SEVPMAGDV
-727 MVVMDSEKD
+727 LVVMDSEKE

-743 RAEYART
+743 RAEYARI
-750 KELSKSTKVTIE
+750 KELSKSTKVSL
-762 DLSAIIAEGN
+762 DNLSEIIAEGN

-862 LDDVK
+862 LDDIK

-894 AKVGTIAGCRVVD
+894 AKVGTIAGCKVSD
-907 GSIVRNAGARLIRDG
+907 GVIVRNAGARLIRDG

-938 DVREVKNG
+938 DAKEVKNG

-959 KEGDV
+959 KDGDV
-964 IETFKMVEEQVKL
+964 IETFKMVEEKVKL

>member
-1 MDRVKIQEIANEAG
+1 MDRVKIQEIAIEAG

-30 DVKAAN
+30 DVKASN
-36 STLTIEEAG
+36 STVTVEEAG
-45 VLVNYAI
+45 ILINYAI
-52 NGIKPKIAEKPK
+52 NGVKPKSKDKPKALKKVSVVKKTEIESKESPVKEDATKEKVVVEKKEPAPVAKPIRKTSRRVGSITATPKKKKPVLIEIVKVIEEEVVPAPEVVSKEETPKEEVTVKTEVPVVKTEESQETAIVEKPTEEAVKTEEAPKEEPVVVEEKPKIKRK
-64 MKVVKKA
+64 RIGITV
-71 EIKKADIKKA
+71 IKKADR
-81 KDITTD
+81 D
-87 DSVASATE
+87 
-95 EQAVPKEKAVE
+95 
-106 KKAEEKSVSK
+106 
-116 PVTKSGIKKSSSRS
+116 
-130 RRGSITI
+130 
-137 SPKKRK
+137 
-143 IEIVEVKKEEPVAP
+143 
-157 KIERVEKVVEPKAVI
+157 
-172 EEKVEAP
+172 
-179 AEIKE
+179 
-184 VSKTEESVKVE
+184 
-195 APKVEGSETP
+195 
-205 SEKTETT
+205 
-212 EAVKTAETPETAAAQ
+212 
-227 KRKARR
+227 
-233 KRAGIT
+233 
-239 VVKKADREKPRIRIV
+239 KPRIRIV
-254 EERLPES
+254 DDR
-261 TINITN
+261 
-267 KSKPRGMPTPPSKKK
+267 KPKEVDVKRKKPAGMPTPPSKKK
-282 AKKIAQAKES
+282 IKKIATAKES
-292 GERLDFMSNT
+292 GEKLNFMSNSS
-302 GFGGHGRNQV
+302 FGGYNRNQV
-312 TEVEEEPEIMMLDFS
+312 TEVDEEPEVLMLDFS

-350 AAGGGQMQGRGG
+350 AAGGQTQNRGRTGG
-362 RGGGGGRRRPSGLRR
+362 HRRRPSGLRR

-383 YIKEESTGPIT
+383 YIREENAGPIT

-438 SIEILAEEFDVEVH
+438 SIEILAEEFEVEVH

-462 VKVYDDIEDEN
+462 VKVYDAIEDEN

-492 SLLDKI
+492 SLLDRI
-498 RQTKVADKEA
+498 RQTKVAAREA

-521 KSGKKISFIDTPG
+521 KNGKKISFIDTPG

-542 SRGAQATDIVII
+542 ARGAQATDIVII

-588 KEGANPEHAK
+588 KEGANPELAK
-598 AQLAE
+598 SQLAE
-603 LEITPVEWGGEH
+603 LEITPVEWGGDH
-615 EFVEVSAHTGQGI
+615 EFVEVSAHTGAGI
-628 DELLETLLLTAEVL
+628 DDLLDTLLLTSEVM
-642 ELSADASRNAKAVVV
+642 ELQADASRNAKAVVV

-705 SIGPSTP
+705 SIAPSTP

-727 MVVMDSEKD
+727 LVVMDSEKE

-743 RAEYART
+743 RAEYSRT

-787 LEAIKGTLADL
+787 LEAIKGTLAEL

-894 AKVGTIAGCRVVD
+894 AKVGTIAGCKVSD
-907 GSIVRNAGARLIRDG
+907 GSIIRNAGVRLIRDG

-938 DVREVKNG
+938 DVKEVKNG

-951 MLHNYNDI
+951 MLNNYNDI

>member
-1 MDRVKIQEIANEAG
+1 MDRVKIQEIAVEAG

-36 STLTIEEAG
+36 STVTVDEAG
-45 VLVNYAI
+45 ILVEYVI
-52 NGIKPKIAEKPK
+52 NGVKPKSAKKPK
-64 MKVVKKA
+64 MKVVKKV
-71 EIKKADIKKA
+71 EVKKA
-81 KDITTD
+81 KTK
-87 DSVASATE
+87 E
-95 EQAVPKEKAVE
+95 ESSTPTVE
-106 KKAEEKSVSK
+106 DEEKSVKKQSVEEQKAKEK
-116 PVTKSGIKKSSSRS
+116 PSVKKGIKKTKI
-130 RRGSITI
+130 GSITI

-143 IEIVEVKKEEPVAP
+143 LEIVEVHQEE
-157 KIERVEKVVEPKAVI
+157 KSSSNES
-172 EEKVEAP
+172 EKVEDSVEL
-179 AEIKE
+179 EIEKIDTPKE
-184 VSKTEESVKVE
+184 VVTEDNSDVAEAKEEAKEEEINVK
-195 APKVEGSETP
+195 S
-205 SEKTETT
+205 SD
-212 EAVKTAETPETAAAQ
+212 PETDIAQ

-239 VVKKADREKPRIRIV
+239 VVKKVDRERPRIRIV
-254 EERLPES
+254 EERKPES
-261 TINITN
+261 SINITN
-267 KSKPRGMPTPPSKKK
+267 KSKPKGMPTPPSKKK
-282 AKKIAQAKES
+282 AKKIAQAKDS
-292 GERLDFMSNT
+292 GERLDFMSSS
-302 GFGGHGRNQV
+302 FGNHGRTQV

-350 AAGGGQMQGRGG
+350 AAGGQQQNRGRTGGQ
-362 RGGGGGRRRPSGLRR
+362 RRRPSGLRR

-383 YIKEESTGPIT
+383 YIKEESIGSIT
-394 SIQIPENV
+394 SVEIPENV

-438 SIEILAEEFDVEVH
+438 SIEILAEEFGVEVH
-452 TVDPLDALDY
+452 TIDPLDALDY
-462 VKVYDDIEDEN
+462 VKVYDAQEDKN
-473 PTERPPVITIMGH
+473 PIERPPVITIMGH

-498 RQTKVADKEA
+498 RQTKVVDKEA
-508 GGITQHVGAYQVE
+508 GGITQHIGAYQVT

-588 KEGANPEHAK
+588 KEGANPELAK
-598 AQLAE
+598 SQLAE
-603 LEITPVEWGGEH
+603 LEITPVEWGGEY
-615 EFVEVSAHTGQGI
+615 EFVEVSAHTGAGI
-628 DELLETLLLTAEVL
+628 DDLLDTLLLTAEVM

-666 ATANVI
+666 ATANI
-672 VHNGTLNIGDCFV
+672 IIHNGTLNIGDCFV

-718 SKVPDAGEV
+718 SKVPEAGDV
-727 MVVMDSEKD
+727 LVVMDSEKE

-743 RAEYART
+743 RAEYTRT
-750 KELSKSTKVTIE
+750 KELSKSTKVSIE

-894 AKVGTIAGCRVVD
+894 AKVGTIAGCKVSD
-907 GSIVRNAGARLIRDG
+907 GVIVRNAGARLIRDG

-938 DVREVKNG
+938 DVKEVKNG

-951 MLHNYNDI
+951 MLNNYNDI
-959 KEGDV
+959 KDGDV
-964 IETFKMVEEQVKL
+964 IETFKMVEEQVTL
-977 D
+977 S

>member
-1 MDRVKIQEIANEAG
+1 MDRVKIQEIADEAG

-36 STLTIEEAG
+36 STVTVDEAG
-45 VLVNYAI
+45 ILVDYII
-52 NGIKPKIAEKPK
+52 NGIKPKSAEKPK
-64 MKVVKKA
+64 MKIVKKA
-71 EIKKADIKKA
+71 K
-81 KDITTD
+81 
-87 DSVASATE
+87 
-95 EQAVPKEKAVE
+95 
-106 KKAEEKSVSK
+106 
-116 PVTKSGIKKSSSRS
+116 VTKSAEVDETVEAPKEEAPKEEVQVEEKQEVEEKPVAKKAMKKTSA
-130 RRGSITI
+130 RRGSITAT
-137 SPKKRK
+137 PKKKK
-143 IEIVEVKKEEPVAP
+143 IEIEE
-157 KIERVEKVVEPKAVI
+157 VEKVEEAKVETAEVSADEATADAPKEEVAVTT
-172 EEKVEAP
+172 EKVEEA
-179 AEIKE
+179 
-184 VSKTEESVKVE
+184 KTEDSTVTTSEESSTKEGSTEETPTEE
-195 APKVEGSETP
+195 APLK
-205 SEKTETT
+205 EKP
-212 EAVKTAETPETAAAQ
+212 KM
-227 KRKARR
+227 KRKRI
-233 KRAGIT
+233 GIT
-239 VVKKADREKPRIRIV
+239 VVKKADRDKPRIRIV
-254 EERLPES
+254 EERGPKEVAGKKK
-261 TINITN
+261 T
-267 KSKPRGMPTPPSKKK
+267 PGMPTPPSKKK
-282 AKKIAQAKES
+282 IKKVATAKES
-292 GERLDFMSNT
+292 GEKLDFMSNSS
-302 GFGGHGRNQV
+302 FGGYNRNQV

-350 AAGGGQMQGRGG
+350 AAGGGQQQNRGRTGG
-362 RGGGGGRRRPSGLRR
+362 HRRRPSGLRR

-383 YIKEESTGPIT
+383 YMKEESTGPIT
-394 SIQIPENV
+394 SVEIPENV

-438 SIEILAEEFDVEVH
+438 SIEILAEEFEVEVH
-452 TVDPLDALDY
+452 TIDPLDALDY
-462 VKVYDDIEDEN
+462 VKVYDAIEDEN

-498 RQTKVADKEA
+498 RQTKVAAKEA

-521 KSGKKISFIDTPG
+521 KNGKKISFIDTPG

-542 SRGAQATDIVII
+542 ARGAQATDIVII

-588 KEGANPEHAK
+588 KEGANPELAK
-598 AQLAE
+598 SQLAE
-603 LEITPVEWGGEH
+603 LEITPTEWGGEH
-615 EFVEVSAHTGQGI
+615 EFVEVSAHTGSGI
-628 DELLETLLLTAEVL
+628 DDLLDTLLLTAEVMEL
-642 ELSADASRNAKAVVV
+642 EADASRNAKAVVV

-666 ATANVI
+666 ATANI
-672 VHNGTLNIGDCFV
+672 IIHNGTLNIGDCFV

-693 KTLILDDGTRTK
+693 KTLILDDGTKTK

-727 MVVMDSEKD
+727 LVVMDSEKD

-743 RAEYART
+743 RAEYSRT
-750 KELSKSTKVTIE
+750 KELSKSTKVTID

-787 LEAIKGTLADL
+787 LEAIKGTLAEL

-894 AKVGTIAGCRVVD
+894 AKVGTIAGCKVSD
-907 GSIVRNAGARLIRDG
+907 GTIVRNAGARLIRDG

-938 DVREVKNG
+938 DVKEVKNG

-959 KEGDV
+959 KDGDV

>member
-1 MDRVKIQEIANEAG
+1 MDRVKIQEIADEAG

-36 STLTIEEAG
+36 STVTVDEAG
-45 VLVNYAI
+45 ILVDYII
-52 NGIKPKIAEKPK
+52 NGIKPKSAEKPK
-64 MKVVKKA
+64 MKIVKKA
-71 EIKKADIKKA
+71 K
-81 KDITTD
+81 
-87 DSVASATE
+87 
-95 EQAVPKEKAVE
+95 
-106 KKAEEKSVSK
+106 
-116 PVTKSGIKKSSSRS
+116 VTKSAEVDETVEAPKEEAPKEEVEVQVEEKQEVEEKPVAKKAMKKTSA
-130 RRGSITI
+130 RRGSITAT
-137 SPKKRK
+137 PKKKK
-143 IEIVEVKKEEPVAP
+143 IEIEE
-157 KIERVEKVVEPKAVI
+157 VEKVEEAKVETAEVSADEATADAPKEEVAVTT
-172 EEKVEAP
+172 EKVEEA
-179 AEIKE
+179 
-184 VSKTEESVKVE
+184 KTEDSTVTTSEESSTKEGSTEETPTEE
-195 APKVEGSETP
+195 APLK
-205 SEKTETT
+205 EKP
-212 EAVKTAETPETAAAQ
+212 KM
-227 KRKARR
+227 KRKRI
-233 KRAGIT
+233 GIT
-239 VVKKADREKPRIRIV
+239 VVKKADRDKPRIRIV
-254 EERLPES
+254 EERGPKEVAGKKK
-261 TINITN
+261 T
-267 KSKPRGMPTPPSKKK
+267 PGMPTPPSKKK
-282 AKKIAQAKES
+282 IKKVATAKES
-292 GERLDFMSNT
+292 GEKLDFMSNSS
-302 GFGGHGRNQV
+302 FGGYNRNQV

-350 AAGGGQMQGRGG
+350 AAGGGQQQNRGRTGG
-362 RGGGGGRRRPSGLRR
+362 HRRRPSGLRR

-383 YIKEESTGPIT
+383 YMKEESTGPIT
-394 SIQIPENV
+394 SVEIPENV

-438 SIEILAEEFDVEVH
+438 SIEILAEEFEVEVH
-452 TVDPLDALDY
+452 TIDPLDALDY
-462 VKVYDDIEDEN
+462 VKVYDAIEDEN

-498 RQTKVADKEA
+498 RQTKVAAKEA

-521 KSGKKISFIDTPG
+521 KNGKKISFIDTPG

-542 SRGAQATDIVII
+542 ARGAQATDIVII

-588 KEGANPEHAK
+588 KEGANPELAK
-598 AQLAE
+598 SQLAE
-603 LEITPVEWGGEH
+603 LEITPTEWGGEH
-615 EFVEVSAHTGQGI
+615 EFVEVSAHTGSGI
-628 DELLETLLLTAEVL
+628 DDLLDTLLLTAEVMEL
-642 ELSADASRNAKAVVV
+642 EADASRNAKAVVV

-666 ATANVI
+666 ATANI
-672 VHNGTLNIGDCFV
+672 IIHNGTLNIGDCFV

-693 KTLILDDGTRTK
+693 KTLILDDGTKTK

-727 MVVMDSEKD
+727 LVVMDSEKD

-743 RAEYART
+743 RAEYSRT
-750 KELSKSTKVTIE
+750 KELSKSTKVTID

-787 LEAIKGTLADL
+787 LEAIKGTLAEL

-894 AKVGTIAGCRVVD
+894 AKVGTIAGCKVSD
-907 GSIVRNAGARLIRDG
+907 GTIVRNAGARLIRDG

-938 DVREVKNG
+938 DVKEVKNG

-959 KEGDV
+959 KDGDV

>member
-1 MDRVKIQEIANEAG
+1 MDRVKIQEIADEAG

-36 STLTIEEAG
+36 STVTVDEAG
-45 VLVNYAI
+45 ILVDYII
-52 NGIKPKIAEKPK
+52 NGIKPKSAEKPK
-64 MKVVKKA
+64 MKIVKKA
-71 EIKKADIKKA
+71 K
-81 KDITTD
+81 
-87 DSVASATE
+87 
-95 EQAVPKEKAVE
+95 
-106 KKAEEKSVSK
+106 
-116 PVTKSGIKKSSSRS
+116 VTKSAEVDETVEAPKEEAPKEEVQVEEKQEVEEKPVAKKAMKKTSA
-130 RRGSITI
+130 RRGSITAT
-137 SPKKRK
+137 PKKKK
-143 IEIVEVKKEEPVAP
+143 IEIEE
-157 KIERVEKVVEPKAVI
+157 VEKVEEAKVETAEVSADEATADAPKEEVAVTT
-172 EEKVEAP
+172 EKVEEA
-179 AEIKE
+179 
-184 VSKTEESVKVE
+184 KTEDSTVTTSEESSTKEGSTEETPTEE
-195 APKVEGSETP
+195 APLK
-205 SEKTETT
+205 EKP
-212 EAVKTAETPETAAAQ
+212 KM
-227 KRKARR
+227 KRKRI
-233 KRAGIT
+233 GIT
-239 VVKKADREKPRIRIV
+239 VVKKADRDKPRIRIV
-254 EERLPES
+254 EERGPKEVAGKKK
-261 TINITN
+261 T
-267 KSKPRGMPTPPSKKK
+267 PGMPTPPSKKK
-282 AKKIAQAKES
+282 IKKVATAKES
-292 GERLDFMSNT
+292 GEKLNFMSNSS
-302 GFGGHGRNQV
+302 FGGYNRNQV

-350 AAGGGQMQGRGG
+350 AAGGGQQQNRGRTGG
-362 RGGGGGRRRPSGLRR
+362 HRRRPSGLRR

-383 YIKEESTGPIT
+383 YMKEESTGPIT
-394 SIQIPENV
+394 SVEIPENV

-438 SIEILAEEFDVEVH
+438 SIEILAEEFEVEVH
-452 TVDPLDALDY
+452 TIDPLDALDY
-462 VKVYDDIEDEN
+462 VKVYDAIEDEN

-492 SLLDKI
+492 SLLDRI
-498 RQTKVADKEA
+498 RQTKVAAKEA

-521 KSGKKISFIDTPG
+521 KNGKKISFIDTPG

-542 SRGAQATDIVII
+542 ARGAQATDIVII

-588 KEGANPEHAK
+588 KEGANPELAK
-598 AQLAE
+598 SQLAE
-603 LEITPVEWGGEH
+603 LEITPTEWGGEH
-615 EFVEVSAHTGQGI
+615 EFVEVSAHTGSGI
-628 DELLETLLLTAEVL
+628 DDLLDTLLLTAEVMEL
-642 ELSADASRNAKAVVV
+642 EADASRNAKAVVV

-666 ATANVI
+666 ATANI
-672 VHNGTLNIGDCFV
+672 IIHNGTLNIGDCFV

-693 KTLILDDGTRTK
+693 KTLILDDGTKTK

-727 MVVMDSEKD
+727 LVVMDSEKD

-743 RAEYART
+743 RAEYSRT
-750 KELSKSTKVTIE
+750 KELSKSTKVTLE

-787 LEAIKGTLADL
+787 LEAIKGTLAEL

-894 AKVGTIAGCRVVD
+894 AKVGTIAGCKVSD
-907 GSIVRNAGARLIRDG
+907 GTIVRNAGARLIRDG

-938 DVREVKNG
+938 DVKEVKNG

-959 KEGDV
+959 KDGDV

>member
-1 MDRVKIQEIANEAG
+1 MDRVKIQEIADEAG

-36 STLTIEEAG
+36 STVTVEQAG
-45 VLVNYAI
+45 ILVDYMI
-52 NGIKPKIAEKPK
+52 NGVKPKAKKAKPTIVK
-64 MKVVKKA
+64 KAKVVK
-71 EIKKADIKKA
+71 EESVKK
-81 KDITTD
+81 
-87 DSVASATE
+87 VE
-95 EQAVPKEKAVE
+95 EPKSK
-106 KKAEEKSVSK
+106 EEKSSETVK
-116 PVTKSGIKKSSSRS
+116 EEVGEKSTEAPKKREKKIAKRAT
-130 RRGSITI
+130 RRGSITAT
-137 SPKKRK
+137 PKK
-143 IEIVEVKKEEPVAP
+143 KKELEVAKEEIETPVDETA
-157 KIERVEKVVEPKAVI
+157 K
-172 EEKVEAP
+172 EEKD
-179 AEIKE
+179 
-184 VSKTEESVKVE
+184 KVE
-195 APKVEGSETP
+195 APKEEKVVPQQVEEEVVSKEKSEEIP
-205 SEKTETT
+205 VDEK
-212 EAVKTAETPETAAAQ
+212 P
-227 KRKARR
+227 KARR
-233 KRAGIT
+233 KRIGIT
-239 VVKKADREKPRIRIV
+239 VVKKADRDKPKIRIV
-254 EERLPES
+254 EER
-261 TINITN
+261 
-267 KSKPRGMPTPPSKKK
+267 KPIEVTPKKKPAGMPTPPSKKK
-282 AKKIAQAKES
+282 TKKVATPKDTGQK
-292 GERLDFMSNT
+292 LDFMSHA
-302 GFGGHGRNQV
+302 GFGNGRSQI
-312 TEVEEEPEIMMLDFS
+312 TELEEEPEVLMLDFS

-350 AAGGGQMQGRGG
+350 AVGIQQSRGRGG
-362 RGGGGGRRRPSGLRR
+362 QSGRRKPSGLKR
-377 GGKRKK
+377 GVKKKK
-383 YIKEESTGPIT
+383 YVKEEKSKNIT
-394 SIQIPENV
+394 SVEIPENV

-414 TGEVIKVLFTL
+414 TGEVIKVLFAL

-438 SIEILAEEFDVEVH
+438 SIEILAEEFGVEVH
-452 TVDPLDALDY
+452 TIDPLDALDY
-462 VKVYDDIEDEN
+462 VKVYDAQEDEN
-473 PTERPPVITIMGH
+473 PIERPPVITIMGH

-498 RQTKVADKEA
+498 RQTKVVDKEA

-521 KSGKKISFIDTPG
+521 KNGKKITFIDTPG
-534 HAAFTEMR
+534 HSAFTEMR

-566 KEAVS
+566 KEAIS
-571 HAKAAGVPIVV
+571 HAKAADVPIVV

-588 KEGANPEHAK
+588 KESANPELVK
-598 AQLAE
+598 GQLAE
-603 LEITPVEWGGEH
+603 LEITPAEWGGEY
-615 EFVEVSAHTGQGI
+615 EFVPVSAHTGEGI
-628 DELLETLLLTAEVL
+628 DELLETLLITAEVL
-642 ELSADASRNAKAVVV
+642 ELQADPNRNAKAVVV
-657 ESSLEKGFG
+657 EASLEKGFG
-666 ATANVI
+666 ATANII
-672 VHNGTLNIGDCFV
+672 VQNGTLKVGDPFV
-685 VGTTFGKV
+685 LGTTFGKV

-705 SIGPSTP
+705 AIGPSTP

-718 SKVPDAGEV
+718 SDVPMAGDILV
-727 MVVMDSEKD
+727 AMDSEKE

-750 KELSKSTKVTIE
+750 VELSKSTKVTID

-772 LKSLPVIIKT
+772 LKALPVIIKA

-798 KNEEVKVNVIHEG
+798 KNEEVKVNIIHEG

-894 AKVGTIAGCRVVD
+894 AKVGTIAGCKVSD
-907 GSIVRNAGARLIRDG
+907 GTIVRNAGARLIRDG

-938 DVREVKNG
+938 DVKEVKSG

-951 MLHNYNDI
+951 MLNNFNDI

-964 IETFKMVEEQVKL
+964 IETFKVVEEQAKL

>member
-1 MDRVKIQEIANEAG
+1 MDRVKIQEIADEAG
-15 ASNAVLIEKAKELGY
+15 ASNAQLIEKANELGY

-36 STLTIEEAG
+36 STVTVEQAG
-45 VLVNYAI
+45 ILVEYVI
-52 NGIKPKIAEKPK
+52 NGVKPIAKKKPKIKKAIVVKKTAVKKESTPEKKDIEKEKKISTEEKPK
-64 MKVVKKA
+64 KETESKEAKLEKPKSQKPTVKEPIVAKNP
-71 EIKKADIKKA
+71 KKEPTK
-81 KDITTD
+81 TT
-87 DSVASATE
+87 E
-95 EQAVPKEKAVE
+95 P
-106 KKAEEKSVSK
+106 
-116 PVTKSGIKKSSSRS
+116 KKSSLDKNSN
-130 RRGSITI
+130 
-137 SPKKRK
+137 KKK
-143 IEIVEVKKEEPVAP
+143 SEVSEKP
-157 KIERVEKVVEPKAVI
+157 KIKAKI
-172 EEKVEAP
+172 
-179 AEIKE
+179 
-184 VSKTEESVKVE
+184 
-195 APKVEGSETP
+195 
-205 SEKTETT
+205 
-212 EAVKTAETPETAAAQ
+212 
-227 KRKARR
+227 RR

-239 VVKKADREKPRIRIV
+239 VVKKADKERPKIRIV
-254 EERLPES
+254 EER
-261 TINITN
+261 
-267 KSKPRGMPTPPSKKK
+267 KPQKEISVDRKKPKGMPTPPSKKK
-282 AKKIAQAKES
+282 AKKIAQAKDT
-292 GERLDFMSNT
+292 GEKLNFMSNSS
-302 GFGGHGRNQV
+302 FGTGRNQV
-312 TEVEEEPEIMMLDFS
+312 TEVEEEPEVMMLDFS
-327 DKNIYEDMMRQEAKR
+327 DKNIYEDMMKQEQKR

-350 AAGGGQMQGRGG
+350 ATGNQAQGRGG
-362 RGGGGGRRRPSGLRR
+362 RGGGQNRRRPLGLRR
-377 GGKRKK
+377 GGKKKK
-383 YIKEESTGPIT
+383 YVRQESTEEIK
-394 SIQIPENV
+394 SVEIPENV
-402 RVYEFAEKVGRS
+402 RVYEFAEKVGRT
-414 TGEVIKVLFTL
+414 TGEVIGVLFTL

-438 SIEILAEEFDVEVH
+438 SIEILAEEFSVEVH

-462 VKVYDDIEDEN
+462 VKVYDEIEDKN
-473 PTERPPVITIMGH
+473 PQERPPVITIMGH

-492 SLLDKI
+492 SLLDRI
-498 RQTKVADKEA
+498 RQTKVADREA

-521 KSGKKISFIDTPG
+521 KNGKKISFIDTPG
-534 HAAFTEMR
+534 HSAFTEMR

-566 KEAVS
+566 KEAIS
-571 HAKAAGVPIVV
+571 HAKAADVPIVV

-588 KEGANPEHAK
+588 KEGANPELVK
-598 AQLAE
+598 SQLSE

-628 DELLETLLLTAEVL
+628 DDLLETLLLTAEVM
-642 ELSADASRNAKAVVV
+642 ELTADATRNAKAIVV

-693 KTLILDDGTRTK
+693 KTMILDDGTRTK
-705 SIGPSTP
+705 SIAPSTP
-712 AAVVGL
+712 AAIVGL
-718 SKVPDAGEV
+718 SEVPTAGDV
-727 MVVMDSEKD
+727 LVVMDSEKE
-736 ARELADK
+736 AREIAGK

-750 KELSKSTKVTIE
+750 KELSKSTKVSID

-811 VGGVTESDVQLAD
+811 VGGVSESDVQLAD
-824 ASEHS
+824 ASEHA

-867 ALLGGMMSPTIS
+867 ALLGGMMSPVVS

-894 AKVGTIAGCRVVD
+894 AKVGTIAGCKVSD
-907 GSIVRNAGARLIRDG
+907 GTIIRNAGARLIRNG
-922 VVIYTT
+922 VVVYTSK
-928 TISSLKRFND
+928 ISSLKRFND

-951 MLHNYNDI
+951 MLENFNDI

-964 IETFKMVEEQVKL
+964 IETFKMVEEQVSL
-977 D
+977 

>member
-1 MDRVKIQEIANEAG
+1 MDRVKIQEIAIEAG

-36 STLTIEEAG
+36 STVTVEEAG
-45 VLVNYAI
+45 LLIDYAI
-52 NGIKPKIAEKPK
+52 NGVKPKAKEKA
-64 MKVVKKA
+64 KVVKKVSVVKKVEVKEEASKVSAVTKSVA
-71 EIKKADIKKA
+71 EPKKEAPVAKVRKKISRRIGSITATPKRKKPVIIEVVKEAVVVTPKKEVTPPKEELSKVEVPTTSEPVKAPEKATEVKVEVKTEVEVPKEEPVVVEKPKIKRKRIGITVIKKADR
-81 KDITTD
+81 D
-87 DSVASATE
+87 
-95 EQAVPKEKAVE
+95 
-106 KKAEEKSVSK
+106 
-116 PVTKSGIKKSSSRS
+116 
-130 RRGSITI
+130 
-137 SPKKRK
+137 
-143 IEIVEVKKEEPVAP
+143 
-157 KIERVEKVVEPKAVI
+157 
-172 EEKVEAP
+172 
-179 AEIKE
+179 
-184 VSKTEESVKVE
+184 
-195 APKVEGSETP
+195 
-205 SEKTETT
+205 
-212 EAVKTAETPETAAAQ
+212 
-227 KRKARR
+227 
-233 KRAGIT
+233 
-239 VVKKADREKPRIRIV
+239 KPRIRIV
-254 EERLPES
+254 DDR
-261 TINITN
+261 
-267 KSKPRGMPTPPSKKK
+267 KPKEVEVRRKKPAGMPTPPSKKK
-282 AKKIAQAKES
+282 ARKIATAKES
-292 GERLDFMSNT
+292 GEKLNFMSNSS
-302 GFGGHGRNQV
+302 FGGYGRNQV
-312 TEVEEEPEIMMLDFS
+312 TEIEEEPEVLMLDFS

-342 KEEAKKRA
+342 KEEAKRRA
-350 AAGGGQMQGRGG
+350 AAGGGQQQNRGRIGG
-362 RGGGGGRRRPSGLRR
+362 HRRRPSGLRR

-383 YIKEESTGPIT
+383 YIREESTGPIT

-438 SIEILAEEFDVEVH
+438 SIEILAEEFEVEVH

-462 VKVYDDIEDEN
+462 VKVYDEIEDEN

-492 SLLDKI
+492 SLLDRI
-498 RQTKVADKEA
+498 RSTKVAAREA
-508 GGITQHVGAYQVE
+508 GGITQHVGAYQVT
-521 KSGKKISFIDTPG
+521 KNGKKISFIDTPG
-534 HAAFTEMR
+534 HSAFTEMR
-542 SRGAQATDIVII
+542 ARGAQATDIVII

-588 KEGANPEHAK
+588 KEGANPELAK
-598 AQLAE
+598 SQLAE
-603 LEITPVEWGGEH
+603 LELTPVEWGGNH
-615 EFVEVSAHTGQGI
+615 EFVEVSAHTGAGI
-628 DELLETLLLTAEVL
+628 DDLLDTLLLTAEVM
-642 ELSADASRNAKAVVV
+642 ELTADASRNAKAVVV

-672 VHNGTLNIGDCFV
+672 IHNGTLNIGDSFV

-693 KTLILDDGTRTK
+693 KTLILDDGSKTK

-727 MVVMDSEKD
+727 LVVMDSEKD

-750 KELSKSTKVTIE
+750 KELSKSTKVTLE

-787 LEAIKGTLADL
+787 LEAIKGTLAEL

-841 VKKKAKELGV
+841 VKKRAKELGV

-894 AKVGTIAGCRVVD
+894 AKVGTIAGCKVSD
-907 GSIVRNAGARLIRDG
+907 GVIVRNAGARLIREG
-922 VVIYTT
+922 VVVYTT

-938 DVREVKNG
+938 DVKEVKNG

-951 MLHNYNDI
+951 MLNNYNDI

>member
-1 MDRVKIQEIANEAG
+1 MDRVKIQEIADEAG

-30 DVKAAN
+30 DVKVAN
-36 STLTIEEAG
+36 STVTVEEAG
-45 VLVNYAI
+45 ILVDYVI
-52 NGIKPKIAEKPK
+52 NGVKPKVAKPKPKI
-64 MKVVKKA
+64 VKKA
-71 EIKKADIKKA
+71 VVKAE
-81 KDITTD
+81 T
-87 DSVASATE
+87 
-95 EQAVPKEKAVE
+95 KEKEVVTETPKKVE
-106 KKAEEKSVSK
+106 EPKAEVVEEVVKEKPAAAKK
-116 PVTKSGIKKSSSRS
+116 PARK
-130 RRGSITI
+130 RGSITAT
-137 SPKKRK
+137 PKKK
-143 IEIVEVKKEEPVAP
+143 
-157 KIERVEKVVEPKAVI
+157 KVVEVVEAPVEEKVPEVTTAEEVVAVVEETPESPVETPT
-172 EEKVEAP
+172 EEKVE
-179 AEIKE
+179 E
-184 VSKTEESVKVE
+184 VVQATETADEAKVE
-195 APKVEGSETP
+195 EVTKEEAPVVEKP
-205 SEKTETT
+205 
-212 EAVKTAETPETAAAQ
+212 
-227 KRKARR
+227 KARR
-233 KRAGIT
+233 KRIGIT
-239 VVKKADREKPRIRIV
+239 VVKKADRDKPKIRII
-254 EERLPES
+254 EERKPVVVES
-261 TINITN
+261 KN
-267 KSKPRGMPTPPSKKK
+267 KPKGMPTPPSKKK
-282 AKKIAQAKES
+282 IKKVATAKES
-292 GERLDFMSNT
+292 GEKLDFMGNT
-302 GFGGHGRNQV
+302 GFGNSYGRNQV
-312 TEVEEEPEIMMLDFS
+312 TEVEEEPEVLMLDFS
-327 DKNIYEDMMRQEAKR
+327 DKNIYEDMMKQEAKR

-350 AAGGGQMQGRGG
+350 AAGGGQQQNRGRGG
-362 RGGGGGRRRPSGLRR
+362 QGGRRRPSGLRR
-377 GGKRKK
+377 GGGKRKK

-394 SIQIPENV
+394 SIEIPENV

-414 TGEVIKVLFTL
+414 TGEVIKVLFAL

-438 SIEILAEEFDVEVH
+438 SIEILAEEFEVEVH
-452 TVDPLDALDY
+452 TIDPLDALDY
-462 VKVYDDIEDEN
+462 VKVYDAQEDEN
-473 PTERPPVITIMGH
+473 PEERAPIITIMGH

-492 SLLDKI
+492 SLLDRI

-508 GGITQHVGAYQVE
+508 GGITQHVGAYQVT
-521 KSGKKISFIDTPG
+521 KNGKKISFIDTPG

-588 KEGANPEHAK
+588 KEAANPELVK
-598 AQLAE
+598 GQLAE
-603 LEITPVEWGGEH
+603 LEITPTEWGGEH
-615 EFVEVSAHTGQGI
+615 EFVPVSAHSGAGI
-628 DELLETLLLTAEVL
+628 DDLLETLLLTAEVL
-642 ELSADASRNAKAVVV
+642 ELEADPARNAKAIVV

-672 VHNGTLNIGDCFV
+672 VHNGTLNVGDAFV
-685 VGTTFGKV
+685 VGTKFGKV
-693 KTLILDDGTRTK
+693 KTMILDDGTRAK
-705 SIGPSTP
+705 SIAPSTP
-712 AAVVGL
+712 AAIVGL
-718 SKVPDAGEV
+718 SEVPNAGDV
-727 MVVMDSEKD
+727 LIVMDSEKE

-750 KELSKSTKVTIE
+750 KELSKSTKVTID
-762 DLSAIIAEGN
+762 DLSAIIKEGN

-841 VKKKAKELGV
+841 VKKRAKELGV

-867 ALLGGMMSPTIS
+867 ALLGGMMSPTVS

-894 AKVGTIAGCRVVD
+894 AKVGTIAGCKVSD
-907 GSIVRNAGARLIRDG
+907 GTIVRNAGARLIRDG
-922 VVIYTT
+922 VVVYTT

-938 DVREVKNG
+938 DVKEVKNG

-959 KEGDV
+959 KDGDV

>member
-36 STLTIEEAG
+36 STVTIEEAG
-45 VLVNYAI
+45 VLVEYFISGA
-52 NGIKPKIAEKPK
+52 KPKAKKSKPTIVK
-64 MKVVKKA
+64 KAKVVK
-71 EIKKADIKKA
+71 EETIKVNESKKEEPKIKE
-81 KDITTD
+81 
-87 DSVASATE
+87 DSKT
-95 EQAVPKEKAVE
+95 VE
-106 KKAEEKSVSK
+106 KEVNEKSVKAPKKTLRKIARK
-116 PVTKSGIKKSSSRS
+116 PM
-130 RRGSITI
+130 RRGSITAT
-137 SPKKRK
+137 PKK
-143 IEIVEVKKEEPVAP
+143 KKEEIKVVRELETPVVESVSEK
-157 KIERVEKVVEPKAVI
+157 KIELETPK
-172 EEKVEAP
+172 K
-179 AEIKE
+179 EIVSKE
-184 VSKTEESVKVE
+184 VSTEETTPIVTKTEEKSVVE
-195 APKVEGSETP
+195 
-205 SEKTETT
+205 EK
-212 EAVKTAETPETAAAQ
+212 PEVPVDE
-227 KRKARR
+227 KPKARR
-233 KRAGIT
+233 KRIGIT
-239 VVKKADREKPRIRIV
+239 VVKKADRDKPRIRIV
-254 EERLPES
+254 EERRPVEV
-261 TINITN
+261 TP
-267 KSKPRGMPTPPSKKK
+267 KKRPAGMPTPPSKKK
-282 AKKIAQAKES
+282 TKKVATAKDTGQK
-292 GERLDFMSNT
+292 LDFMSNA
-302 GFGGHGRNQV
+302 GFGNHYGRNQV
-312 TEVEEEPEIMMLDFS
+312 TEIEEEPEVLMLDFS

-350 AAGGGQMQGRGG
+350 AAGGQQQNRGRIGG
-362 RGGGGGRRRPSGLRR
+362 HRRRPSGLRR

-383 YIKEESTGPIT
+383 YIKEESVGNIT
-394 SIQIPENV
+394 SVEIPENV

-438 SIEILAEEFDVEVH
+438 SIEILAEEFGVEVH

-462 VKVYDDIEDEN
+462 VKVYDAQEDEN

-566 KEAVS
+566 REAVS

-588 KEGANPEHAK
+588 KESANPELVK
-598 AQLAE
+598 GQLAE
-603 LEITPVEWGGEH
+603 LEITPAEWGGEY
-615 EFVEVSAHTGQGI
+615 EFVPVSAHTGEGI
-628 DELLETLLLTAEVL
+628 DDLLETLLLTAEVL
-642 ELSADASRNAKAVVV
+642 ELQADASRNAKAVVV
-657 ESSLEKGFG
+657 EASLEKGFG
-666 ATANVI
+666 ATANII
-672 VHNGTLNIGDCFV
+672 VQNGTLSIGDPFV
-685 VGTTFGKV
+685 LGTTFGKV

-718 SKVPDAGEV
+718 SAVPMAGDV
-727 MVVMDSEKD
+727 LVVMDSEKE

-750 KELSKSTKVTIE
+750 KELSRSTKVTID

-772 LKSLPVIIKT
+772 LKALPVIIKA

-798 KNEEVKVNVIHEG
+798 KNEEVKVNIIHEG

-894 AKVGTIAGCRVVD
+894 AKVGTIAGCKVSD

-938 DVREVKNG
+938 DVKEVKNG

-951 MLHNYNDI
+951 MLNNYNDI
-959 KEGDV
+959 KDGDV
-964 IETFKMVEEQVKL
+964 IETFKVVEEQVKL